1 MTLRTKKLTYQ
12 EYLEM
17 TPVMGRC
24 DIVDGELIVSSS
36 PNREHQTISRRLFL
50 DVNQFVAD
58 HELGEVWY
66 APLDVIVREEPLR
79 VRQPDLLF
87 VSNENRGVLGHV
99 IHGGPDLVVEIL
111 SPSNSRGDIESK
123 LADYAGLGVLE
134 CWLVS
139 PQGQTVEVLVLE
151 QGGWKRL
158 HLSGLG
164 DEIQSIVL
172 AGLVLPVA
180 KIFGQT

>member
-24 DIVDGELIVSSS
+24 DIIDGELIMSSS
-36 PNREHQTISRRLFL
+36 PNRQYQTVLRQLFL
-50 DVNQFVAD
+50 GVNQFVTEHD
-58 HELGEVWY
+58 LGEVWF
-66 APLDVIVREEPLR
+66 APLDVVVREEPLR

-87 VSNENRGVLGHV
+87 VSNENRDILGHV

-139 PQGQTVEVLVLE
+139 PQAQTVEVLVLE
-151 QGGWKRL
+151 QGEWRRL
-158 HLSGLG
+158 AILGIGDDVKSTVLTGL
-164 DEIQSIVL
+164 ELQ
-172 AGLVLPVA
+172 VA
-180 KIFGQT
+180 RIFGDT

>member
-1 MTLRTKKLTYQ
+1 MTLQTRKLTYE

-36 PNREHQTISRRLFL
+36 PNREHQTILRQLFREI
-50 DVNQFVAD
+50 DPFVIQ
-58 HELGEVWY
+58 HGLGELWF
-66 APLDVIVREEPLR
+66 APLDIIVNQEPLR

-87 VSNENRGVLGHV
+87 VSNKNIDILGHV

-139 PQGQTVEVLVLE
+139 PQAQTVEVLVLE
-151 QGGWKRL
+151 QGDWKRL
-158 HLSGLG
+158 HLFGLG

>member
-12 EYLEM
+12 DYPEM

-24 DIVDGELIVSSS
+24 DIIDGEVIMSSS

-50 DVNQFVAD
+50 DVNQFVTD

-87 VSNENRGVLGHV
+87 VSNENRGILRDFV
-99 IHGGPDLVVEIL
+99 HGGPDLVADIL
-111 SPSNSRGDIESK
+111 SPGNSRRDIESK

-139 PQGQTVEVLVLE
+139 PQAQTMEILVLE
-151 QGGWKRL
+151 QGKWRRL
-158 HLSGLG
+158 SILG
-164 DEIQSIVL
+164 MGDNVESAVL
-172 AGLVLPVA
+172 AGLALTIDE
-180 KIFGQT
+180 IFGQT

>member
-50 DVNQFVAD
+50 DVNQFVTEHD
-58 HELGEVWY
+58 LGEVWY
-66 APLDVIVREEPLR
+66 APLDVIIREEPLR

-87 VSNENRGVLGHV
+87 VSNENRGILGHV
-99 IHGGPDLVVEIL
+99 IHGAPDLVVEIL
-111 SPSNSRGDIESK
+111 SPGNSRRDLESK
-123 LADYAGLGVLE
+123 LADYADLGIRESCRDVTASADSGSTGP
-134 CWLVS
+134 V
-139 PQGQTVEVLVLE
+139 E
-151 QGGWKRL
+151 QGDWKRL
-158 HLSGLG
+158 HLFGLG
-164 DEIQSIVL
+164 DEIKSIVL
-172 AGLVLPVA
+172 TGLVLPVA
-180 KIFGQT
+180 KIFAE

>member
-1 MTLRTKKLTYQ
+1 MTLQTRKLTYQ

-36 PNREHQTISRRLFL
+36 PNREHQTILRQLFREI
-50 DVNQFVAD
+50 DPFVIQ
-58 HELGEVWY
+58 HGLGELWF
-66 APLDVIVREEPLR
+66 APLDIIVNQEPLR

-87 VSNENRGVLGHV
+87 VSNKNIDILGHV

-123 LADYAGLGVLE
+123 LADYAGLGVGE

-139 PQGQTVEVLVLE
+139 PQAQTVEILVLE
-151 QGGWKRL
+151 QGSWRRL
-158 HLSGLG
+158 TILGMG
-164 DEIQSIVL
+164 DELKSTVL
-172 AGLVLPVA
+172 MGLELQVA
-180 KIFGQT
+180 RIFRGT